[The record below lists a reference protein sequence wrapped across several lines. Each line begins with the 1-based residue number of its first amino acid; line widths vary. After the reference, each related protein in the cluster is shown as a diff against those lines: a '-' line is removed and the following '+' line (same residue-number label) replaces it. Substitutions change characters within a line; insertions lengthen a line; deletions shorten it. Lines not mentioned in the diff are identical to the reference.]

1 VQAALSKITQLPTEL
16 QSNQTWDDLIN
27 HYKTSIEEL
36 KTALSNQGVV
46 NVSSFITDLE
56 KNLSSGNINLANLQE
71 QLVNFQRSA

>member
-36 KTALSNQGVV
+36 KTALSNQGV
-46 NVSSFITDLE
+46 NVSFITDLE